1 MLFIEPEKTSL
12 VVFYLAPSRIDLI
25 LFRLDMCSSHL
36 CNTAY
41 FLLTRGITVLNY
53 WLQFI
58 CDQPLSAGGSSV
70 ITNPKSTVFTPLAV
84 LKERS
89 LLVDPEHQVHSYRH
103 DYSCA
108 PQTRHM
114 HRNAAHVLHGV

>member
-12 VVFYLAPSRIDLI
+12 VVFYLAPSWIDLI

-41 FLLTRGITVLNY
+41 FLLTRGFTVLTY

-58 CDQPLSAGGSSV
+58 YDQPLSAGGSSV
-70 ITNPKSTVFTPLAV
+70 LTNPKSTVFTPLAV

-108 PQTRHM
+108 PQTRD
-114 HRNAAHVLHGV
+114 A